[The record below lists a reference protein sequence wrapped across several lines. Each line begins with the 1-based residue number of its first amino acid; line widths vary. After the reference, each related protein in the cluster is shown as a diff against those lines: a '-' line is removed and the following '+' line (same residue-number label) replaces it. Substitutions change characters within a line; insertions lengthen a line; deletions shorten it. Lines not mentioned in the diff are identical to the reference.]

1 MEELKGR
8 LKYFEQT
15 NQDLRNRLMNEQK
28 RQDDYVQS
36 LKIHISQLTKEIE
49 LLGRDNRKIQ
59 DELSR

>member
-1 MEELKGR
+1 
-8 LKYFEQT
+8 
-15 NQDLRNRLMNEQK
+15 MNEQK

-59 DELSR
+59 DELAR